1 MTAVYEKTL
10 MQPGA
15 GDLARALRIGGAL
28 GDVVDLELS
37 ADCARRLAREIDAGV
52 AAGAAEARHMALLA
66 DAQVMLQRAD
76 RAVRGAFWCLAL
88 GVGLALAGGVLVLH
102 GWGVV

>member
-37 ADCARRLAREIDAGV
+37 ADCARRLAREIDAGL

-66 DAQVMLQRAD
+66 DAQLMLQRAAG
-76 RAVRGAFWCLAL
+76 RLVWALWCLGL
-88 GVGLALAGGVLVLH
+88 GAGLALAGGVLALH